1 MNSCC
6 LAYQKELLKETMPK
20 HKAVL
25 IWYFIYSEEC
35 SSLIDGV
42 DVFVNFK
49 VRSWCWKE
57 TSLPL
62 HCFLLKTVN
71 CFK

>member
-1 MNSCC
+1 
-6 LAYQKELLKETMPK
+6 MPK

-25 IWYFIYSEEC
+25 IWYFISSEEC

-49 VRSWCWKE
+49 VRS
-57 TSLPL
+57 
-62 HCFLLKTVN
+62 
-71 CFK
+71 